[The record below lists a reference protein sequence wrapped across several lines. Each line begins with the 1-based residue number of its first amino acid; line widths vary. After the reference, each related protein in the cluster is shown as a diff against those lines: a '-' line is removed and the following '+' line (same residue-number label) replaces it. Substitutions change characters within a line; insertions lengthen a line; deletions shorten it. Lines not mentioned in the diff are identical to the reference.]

1 MAKRHT
7 QTCPVAGFLNIFG
20 DAWTLMIIREAFYGA
35 TRFSEIQRN
44 TGIAK
49 NLLSDRLSMLVAEG
63 VLEREDVGERG
74 SRYAYKLTAK
84 GRSLAPVFIAMS
96 QWSNEH
102 VFGAGGEP
110 VFLIERQ
117 DRQEAEK
124 TRADRCGRQT
134 AAMARHCNP
143 ARPRRQQGRAR
154 QNRRERIR
162 RRRNGVKSGARTLAT
177 SAASLYAGAVKH
189 SVLPDTSAV
198 FTTPARSKP
207 RLTTH
212 DLTGGS
218 FLHHGAFVR
227 IRRIRRRL
235 DI

>member
-110 VFLIERQ
+110 VFLIER
-117 DRQEAEK
+117 K
-124 TRADRCGRQT
+124 TGRKLKKLAPTDADGKPLQWRDIATRPGPGANK
-134 AAMARHCNP
+134 AA
-143 ARPRRQQGRAR
+143 RAR
-154 QNRRERIR
+154 IAESEY
-162 RRRNGVKSGARTLAT
+162 GVDETA
-177 SAASLYAGAVKH
+177 
-189 SVLPDTSAV
+189 
-198 FTTPARSKP
+198 
-207 RLTTH
+207 
-212 DLTGGS
+212 
-218 FLHHGAFVR
+218 
-227 IRRIRRRL
+227 
-235 DI
+235 